1 MYRIRKLTHLVA
13 PSVALLAVFAVACP
27 RADAQTKPFKI
38 SGQGVGPT
46 GLPLPGQTPRSHW
59 IVGEATELGRHYGE
73 GTVRTDSAAF
83 DPNTGKIVGE
93 FGSGSPFVFAAANG
107 DKLAC
112 YYGRTDFGARKP
124 GTFELTIVDVLPGGF
139 LVVEALWVA

>member
-1 MYRIRKLTHLVA
+1 MTEATERAKPL
-13 PSVALLAVFAVACP
+13 PSVRFRLGL

-83 DPNTGKIVGE
+83 DPNTPV
-93 FGSGSPFVFAAANG
+93 
-107 DKLAC
+107 
-112 YYGRTDFGARKP
+112 
-124 GTFELTIVDVLPGGF
+124 
-139 LVVEALWVA
+139 